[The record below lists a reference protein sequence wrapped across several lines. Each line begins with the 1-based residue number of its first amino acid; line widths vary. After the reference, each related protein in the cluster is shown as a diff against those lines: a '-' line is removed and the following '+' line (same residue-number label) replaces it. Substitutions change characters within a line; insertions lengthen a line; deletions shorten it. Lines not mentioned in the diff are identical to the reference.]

1 MQTINQIEPADFFES
16 PYQDIALG
24 ADLRVGTVSMDTA
37 VHKLIARLGSPH
49 HIGTALCD
57 LALHPLFEVAKLQVV
72 DRDDHSLV
80 PEEELEGRGSVE
92 AAIRVMCGTKIDTG
106 DLPGILA
113 EDAFVAPV
121 VYKRQSD
128 DPVRFALAGRLTVYQ
143 MLKGG
148 SGQDR

>member
-1 MQTINQIEPADFFES
+1 MKKIRHLEATDFFNT
-16 PYQDIALG
+16 PYHEIALG
-24 ADLRVGTVSMDTA
+24 ADLKVGTVSMDTA
-37 VHKLIARLGSPH
+37 VHRLIARLGSPH

-72 DRDDHSLV
+72 DRDNHSLV

-106 DLPGILA
+106 DLPSILA